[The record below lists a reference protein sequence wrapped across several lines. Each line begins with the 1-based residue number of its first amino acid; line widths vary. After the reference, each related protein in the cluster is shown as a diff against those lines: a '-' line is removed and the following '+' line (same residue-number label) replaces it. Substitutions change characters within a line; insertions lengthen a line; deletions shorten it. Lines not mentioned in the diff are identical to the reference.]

1 MNTRPISS
9 HHDQAN
15 EVSHEIVLQPNNH
28 MKELQYEFH
37 SSSHGF
43 PCFDFPRLLLQEIFP
58 LELRRIFC
66 TGNRHG
72 SPGILE
78 KDVIHFLPLLW
89 LAACQRFV
97 L

>member
-1 MNTRPISS
+1 MTAVKHVMKARPISS
-9 HHDQAN
+9 HYDQAN

-58 LELRRIFC
+58 LELRRKIFC
-66 TGNRHG
+66 TGNRLKH
-72 SPGILE
+72 S
-78 KDVIHFLPLLW
+78 
-89 LAACQRFV
+89 LAQKKKKFQ
-97 L
+97 

>member
-1 MNTRPISS
+1 MKTRPISS

-58 LELRRIFC
+58 LELRRKIFC
-66 TGNRHG
+66 TGNCLKH
-72 SPGILE
+72 S
-78 KDVIHFLPLLW
+78 
-89 LAACQRFV
+89 LAQKKKKSFNSVRYMITF
-97 L
+97 